1 MFVTPVVLLDF
12 RGKFEHVFVS
22 LRQISTHTHT
32 HTHTSIHKESR
43 LVGYIGSEDVGG
55 GDL

>member
-32 HTHTSIHKESR
+32 HTHLYTKS
-43 LVGYIGSEDVGG
+43 LG
-55 GDL
+55 

>member
-32 HTHTSIHKESR
+32 HIYTQRVSASR
-43 LVGYIGSEDVGG
+43 LYWEWGCWRWRFI
-55 GDL
+55 